1 MLAQSRTNQLSARL
15 VGGLLILPLAVA
27 FAVEPEQTS
36 QTAPGAQRSTN
47 ARAAILHGRVTD
59 EAGALLADVR
69 VRVAIPA
76 TDMRFVDVST
86 PHKRLE
92 TRTDARGEYRLEIP
106 EITER
111 MTVSLDAMKPGYRRL
126 VGTLFDGGDQQS
138 VEVGP
143 GAEAE
148 ATLIL
153 KPALYTAGLVVDER
167 GSPIPSVKTTARS
180 VSAQGYAFIEITA
193 TNPDGSVWKSSALP
207 RDPPGQHP
215 RVQGSRLFR
224 PSRLY

>member
-1 MLAQSRTNQLSARL
+1 MLSQSRTNHLNAPL
-15 VGGLLILPLAVA
+15 IAGVLILPLAVA
-27 FAVEPEQTS
+27 FDVEAEQTT

-59 EAGALLADVR
+59 EAGAPLADVR

-92 TRTDARGEYRLEIP
+92 TTTDARGEYRLEIP
-106 EITER
+106 EITEHT
-111 MTVSLDAMKPGYRRL
+111 TVSLDAMKPGYRRL
-126 VGTLFDGGDQQS
+126 VGTLFAGGDRKN

-148 ATLIL
+148 ASLIL
-153 KPALYTAGLVVDER
+153 KPALYTAGVVVDER
-167 GSPIPSVKTTARS
+167 GSPIPSVKTTARR
-180 VSAQGYAFIEITA
+180 VSAQGYSFIEITA
-193 TNPDGSVWKSSALP
+193 TNPDGSFEIFSYQV
-207 RDPPGQHP
+207 RPPGQNPQSKGAVSFVHP
-215 RVQGSRLFR
+215 D
-224 PSRLY
+224 YI